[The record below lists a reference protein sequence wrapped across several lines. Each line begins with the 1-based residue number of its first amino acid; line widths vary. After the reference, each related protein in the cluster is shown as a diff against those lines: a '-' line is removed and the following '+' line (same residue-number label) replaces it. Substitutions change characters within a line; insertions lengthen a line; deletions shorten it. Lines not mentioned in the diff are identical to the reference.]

1 MLNHKNI
8 NPDKPDRV
16 VILGAAGFVGHAATN
31 KFKLEATN
39 VLPLGR
45 TDINLLDVN
54 AKIKLEKLL
63 KPSDTLVIASAE
75 APCKNAEMLIRNI
88 QMITTVCEVITK
100 TQPAQVIYIS
110 SDAVYADSNKP
121 LKECSSAEPGS
132 LHGIMHLTR
141 EIMLKEVVKENLA
154 ILRPTLIHGKGDPHN
169 GYGPNQFRRL
179 AKAKEDIVLFG
190 NGEELRDHIHIDDVA
205 ELIRLMAWH
214 NSDGILNAATGKVTS
229 FKEIA
234 EMIKKIYKQLI
245 NIQPSP
251 RIGSMPHNGYRAFN
265 PKLTYDAFPNFQY
278 SLLEDSIIKIFQ
290 SKKSR

>member
-1 MLNHKNI
+1 M
-8 NPDKPDRV
+8 
-16 VILGAAGFVGHAATN
+16 
-31 KFKLEATN
+31 
-39 VLPLGR
+39 
-45 TDINLLDVN
+45 
-54 AKIKLEKLL
+54 
-63 KPSDTLVIASAE
+63 
-75 APCKNAEMLIRNI
+75 
-88 QMITTVCEVITK
+88 
-100 TQPAQVIYIS
+100 
-110 SDAVYADSNKP
+110 
-121 LKECSSAEPGS
+121 
-132 LHGIMHLTR
+132 
-141 EIMLKEVVKENLA
+141 
-154 ILRPTLIHGKGDPHN
+154 
-169 GYGPNQFRRL
+169 
-179 AKAKEDIVLFG
+179 LFG

-205 ELIRLMAWH
+205 ELVRLMAWY